1 MRTMTD
7 ARKPATPVGAQ
18 KVARALSGG
27 RLGLFSEVVVVSLAV
42 GVLAIPA
49 VTALPAFAA
58 GSAHLRRYIDGE
70 SDALLDLLRDFWAA
84 LRGGWAWALGTAVG
98 FAAIATT
105 LTSPLISTVPGG
117 EPLRWVSAVVAAAAA
132 VVLLRASADW
142 QPSQRWSDLVRE
154 AAGEAVRDATGS
166 MLLLLALGLS
176 AVIVWMF
183 APLVVLVPGLLLFAT
198 RAVVS
203 RGSVPR

>member
-7 ARKPATPVGAQ
+7 VRKPPEPAGAQ

-70 SDALLDLLRDFWAA
+70 TDALLELLRDFWAA
-84 LRGGWAWALGTAVG
+84 LRGGWVWALGTAVG

-105 LTSPLISTVPGG
+105 LTSPLISAVPGG
-117 EPLRWVSAVVAAAAA
+117 EPLRWVSAGVAALAA
-132 VVLLRASADW
+132 VVLLRASANW
-142 QPSQRWSDLVRE
+142 QPSERWSDLVRE
-154 AAGEAVRDATGS
+154 AAGEATRDVTGS
-166 MLLLLALGLS
+166 LLQLLALGLS

-198 RAVVS
+198 RAVVFRGGIS
-203 RGSVPR
+203 R